1 MGDLGVSEADGLR
14 EFVLL
19 PRSPEF
25 VPGDGG
31 IAQPL
36 ALRVPVPLRVI
47 GPGRFERGY
56 LQRLAGLAGELE
68 MVREDERR
76 LANGLREG
84 KAALEMSLRVER
96 GCQRRMDRLE
106 LRLEERT
113 QALLASERQHKRLL
127 LALGSMQRENELLR
141 AQLPLTLAGRPQAA
155 LSAAP
160 GDRPAPA
167 RARLGLWQRLF
178 RARR

>member
-1 MGDLGVSEADGLR
+1 MGELGISEADGLR
-14 EFVLL
+14 EFVLT

-31 IAQPL
+31 IAEQS
-36 ALRVPVPLRVI
+36 RLRVI

-68 MVREDERR
+68 MVRESERR
-76 LANGLREG
+76 LAESLREG
-84 KAALEMSLRVER
+84 KSALEMSLRVER

-106 LRLEERT
+106 IRLEDRT
-113 QALLASERQHKRLL
+113 QALLESERQHKRLL
-127 LALGSMQRENELLR
+127 LVLGSMQRENELLR
-141 AQLPLTLAGRPQAA
+141 SQLPLTLAGSPQAG

-160 GDRPAPA
+160 GERRAPR
-167 RARLGLWQRLF
+167 RARSGLWQWF
-178 RARR
+178 FGARR